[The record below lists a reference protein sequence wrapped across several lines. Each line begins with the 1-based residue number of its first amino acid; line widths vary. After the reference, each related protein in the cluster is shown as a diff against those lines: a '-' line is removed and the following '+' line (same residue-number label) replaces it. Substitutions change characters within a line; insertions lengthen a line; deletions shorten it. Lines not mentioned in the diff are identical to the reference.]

1 MIKQINKEGG
11 SPTLTRSHP
20 RTRERG
26 RVPPLISSVP
36 PSCKYLQRAC
46 SWRSLFPD
54 RSVALP
60 HTAALFSLIT
70 PLRCRTLLLSF
81 PPAGRCCSAATFPA
95 HILDLWPH
103 AAAAAAAR
111 PSSGQ
116 KPEKGRQGGHHDSPL
131 IFLLLPISLIMFIFL
146 LG

>member
-20 RTRERG
+20 RTGERG
-26 RVPPLISSVP
+26 RVPPLSSSAA
-36 PSCKYLQRAC
+36 PSYKYLQRDC

-54 RSVALP
+54 RSAALP
-60 HTAALFSLIT
+60 HTAALFFLIA
-70 PLRCRTLLLSF
+70 PMRCRTLLLSF

-103 AAAAAAAR
+103 AAAAAAR

>member
-54 RSVALP
+54 RSAALP
-60 HTAALFSLIT
+60 HTAALFYLIT
-70 PLRCRTLLLSF
+70 PLRCRTLMLCFTSSV
-81 PPAGRCCSAATFPA
+81 RCSSADSFPA

-103 AAAAAAAR
+103 TAAAAAR